1 MNTTLH
7 EATEA
12 DLPAILSLYGQLG
25 EDDGAVLD
33 LAEAGRIFARMRT
46 YPDYRLYIARRDDR
60 IVGTF
65 ALLIMDNLGHQ
76 GARSAILED
85 VVVAKELR
93 GQGIGRSMVLFANH
107 LCQAKGCYKLA
118 LSSNRNREAAHRF
131 YESLGF
137 ARHGFSYAI
146 AFPPVRER
154 LCEATPGTTSGHD
167 PVFQTSGQIL

>member
-1 MNTTLH
+1 MNITLH
-7 EATEA
+7 EAIEA
-12 DLPAILSLYGQLG
+12 DLPAILSLYAQLG
-25 EDDGAVLD
+25 EDDGAVLN
-33 LAEAGRIFARMRT
+33 LAQAGRIFARIRT

-85 VVVAKELR
+85 VVVANELR
-93 GQGIGRSMVLFANH
+93 GQGIGRSMVLFANR
-107 LCQAKGCYKLA
+107 LCQAKDCYKLA

-137 ARHGFSYAI
+137 VRHGFSYAI
-146 AFPPVRER
+146 AFPPAGEAI
-154 LCEATPGTTSGHD
+154 CEAVPENSSGHD
-167 PVFQTSGQIL
+167 PVFQPPGQIL